1 MNKPEVK
8 EKYSTITIDTLS
20 IAWDLCEQ
28 YICQMNDVDTIGSI
42 PWGQGYALLKNEFS
56 EFLRQIVMM
65 GYGLLILTHAKIGEV
80 AGPNDTTIQTV
91 EPNINK
97 RAQDVVNALVD
108 LIAYIEIEFDE
119 EGNSTRNLIT
129 RKTPYVVAGTR
140 WKYLAPKIPFGYSEL
155 VSSISKAIEMEQKM
169 RGAELVEKTEAVSVI
184 QKRPFEETQEEAKN
198 LWTNY
203 VGDDISRAEDI
214 MLLVE
219 QVFGKRLKLSE
230 IPERE
235 QDLFEILIEEMKS
248 L

>member
-1 MNKPEVK
+1 
-8 EKYSTITIDTLS
+8 
-20 IAWDLCEQ
+20 
-28 YICQMNDVDTIGSI
+28 
-42 PWGQGYALLKNEFS
+42 
-56 EFLRQIVMM
+56 MM

-80 AGPNDTTIQTV
+80 AGPNDTIIQTV

-108 LIAYIEIEFDE
+108 LIAYIEIEFDQ